1 MTELLY
7 LADAYLAQTNATV
20 EAVHA
25 GENFVVLNRTV
36 FYATGGGQPHDTGTL
51 AWDGASADVVD
62 VRKAGAA
69 VNHVLAEGSPL
80 PQLGSTVAASIDWE
94 RRHELMRT
102 HTAMHILCDTEPRL
116 PAGTWTDSRDG
127 WTLSLIRYPTD
138 LPNT

>member
-69 VNHVLAEGSPL
+69 VNHVLAEGSHGRRL
-80 PQLGSTVAASIDWE
+80 HRLGTPTRTDANPHRHAHSL
-94 RRHELMRT
+94 RR
-102 HTAMHILCDTEPRL
+102 
-116 PAGTWTDSRDG
+116 
-127 WTLSLIRYPTD
+127 D
-138 LPNT
+138 LE